1 MNFIRKNKQ
10 KKLAAVVVACFFAVT
25 FFFFST
31 PSAQAWSI
39 SGMVDTSI
47 KGLIYSVFVVFGW
60 LLTLSGIIMGWVCDV
75 NNVQFFM
82 NNEAV
87 LAIWHLVRDFANMF
101 FILVLLFSAFCTIFQ
116 VTKWGIKNIWLNVL
130 INALLV
136 NFSYSIARFLI
147 DISNVI
153 MYYFLNNAFGA
164 TTSNGAGG
172 IFANIST
179 NSNITKILV
188 PEKVTDYEVSFLITA
203 TIFVFVL
210 AMTLL
215 VVAGMFVVRLIRLTI
230 LVMFSPVGFVGYIF
244 PKFNK
249 YADDWWS
256 DLFKYAFMGPIML
269 FAIMVAMK
277 MMEVM
282 SKQSATAGFAKEAS
296 KSVPKG
302 FDPGFLAALAFY
314 MIPIF
319 ILWIGVSI
327 AASMSSEVK
336 QWAGKVGGWGKKFQ
350 GAVQRLPGKGWR
362 ATGIPGG
369 ISKGFGEA
377 RKSGKLFGSEKLG
390 KLVKDNS
397 QEKQDIMAARIE
409 GGRAG
414 VEKYKDN
421 KKAAKN
427 KEDIKK
433 QIDDHDR
440 TGTDTLRGGIA
451 TIAGNPAASKEDL
464 IKGAAMVRNMQGRRD
479 GDKEMETKWKKE
491 YEARNAKPNKS
502 HGSPPLPMRQEPGRT
517 PFTGVEPTL
526 SPTAT
531 DNERAVYAAKH
542 AEYMKEK
549 ENHEQNFKEEHAK
562 WEKEKENLRK
572 EWEKQNERDLKEWE
586 NGMKEDIQ
594 KQRKEWNDSMRDLL
608 KRAEEA

>member
-1 MNFIRKNKQ
+1 MHFIHKNKQ
-10 KKLAAVVVACFFAVT
+10 KKLAAVMVACFFVVT

-47 KGLIYSVFVVFGW
+47 KGLIYSVFVVVGW

-82 NNEAV
+82 NSDAV
-87 LAIWHLVRDFANMF
+87 VSIWRMVRDFANMF

-116 VTKWGIKNIWLNVL
+116 VTRWGIKNIWLNVL

-153 MYYFLNNAFGA
+153 MYYLLNTAFKA
-164 TTSNGAGG
+164 TTMDGGGG
-172 IFANIST
+172 IMANIAT
-179 NSNITKILV
+179 NTNISKILI
-188 PEKVTDYEVSFLITA
+188 PEKVATYEVSYMIVA

-244 PKFNK
+244 PSFNK
-249 YADDWWS
+249 YANDWWD

-277 MMEVM
+277 MMEAM
-282 SKQSATAGFAKEAS
+282 SKQSAMAGFLKEAN
-296 KSVPKG
+296 KNVPNG
-302 FDPGFLAALAFY
+302 FDSNFLSALAFY

-319 ILWIGVSI
+319 ILWIGVSM
-327 AASMSSEVK
+327 AASLSGEVK
-336 QWAGKVGGWGKKFQ
+336 QWSGKVGAAGKKFAKGMGNGVYKFSGARNKVEGAKQ
-350 GAVQRLPGKGWR
+350 GWK
-362 ATGIPGG
+362 
-369 ISKGFGEA
+369 EA
-377 RKSGKLFGSEKLG
+377 RKSGKLFGSEKFG

-414 VEKYKDN
+414 VQKYKDN
-421 KKAAKN
+421 KKVAKN

-433 QIDDHDR
+433 QIEDHDGA
-440 TGTDTLRGGIA
+440 GTDTLRGDIM
-451 TIAGNPAASKEDL
+451 TIAGNSAASKEEL

-479 GDKEMETKWKKE
+479 GDKEMETMWKKE
-491 YEARNAKPNKS
+491 YAARNAKPNKS
-502 HGSPPLPMRQEPGRT
+502 HGSPPLPMRPEPRET
-517 PFTGVEPTL
+517 PFTGTEPTL

-572 EWEKQNERDLKEWE
+572 EWEKQHEQDVKEWE
-586 NGMKEDIQ
+586 NGMKDDIQ
-594 KQRKEWNDSMRDLL
+594 KRRKEWNDSMRDLL